1 MAHSAPQKT
10 VRSMRPSLAL
20 RLLAMLVIGVAALA
34 GAGPAAAT
42 FLNDAGV
49 HTVDALGPFDSILMS
64 NGTTANVV
72 AGANVM
78 PPPSAANGIGQ
89 PGISASGKA
98 TVNLL
103 GGSIRA
109 GDFTIIGGFG
119 GIGIE
124 ASESS
129 VTISGGSLRGGDNTS
144 AGGFGGSGLEAFNSD
159 VLINGGSILGGDH
172 TDGTLAGAGVV
183 LLGNSTATITG
194 GVINQG
200 AIGTPL
206 GSVLGR
212 DEAVVDIHGGFFT
225 GAFRITDNA
234 IFNVFG
240 YDFSFSGISGDFLT
254 GDLADGTPL
263 NVQILID
270 PGLGI
275 DPQLNLL
282 VPEPSTALLLGLG
295 LTTLA
300 RRHRRSHN

>member
-10 VRSMRPSLAL
+10 VRSMRPSLAR
-20 RLLAMLVIGVAALA
+20 RLLAMLVIGGAALA

-42 FLNDAGV
+42 FLSDAGA

-64 NGTTANVV
+64 NGTTATVV

-78 PPPSAANGIGQ
+78 PSPSAANGIGQ
-89 PGISASGKA
+89 PGISASGKS
-98 TVNLL
+98 TVNVQ

-109 GDFTIIGGFG
+109 GDFTITGGFG

-124 ASESS
+124 ASEST

-159 VLINGGSILGGDH
+159 VLITGGSILGGDH
-172 TDGTLAGAGVV
+172 TADTLAGAGVV

-194 GVINQG
+194 GVISQG

-206 GSVLGR
+206 GSVLVR
-212 DEAVVDIHGGFFT
+212 DEAVVDIWGGSFT
-225 GAFRITDNA
+225 GAFRINNNA

-240 YDFSFSGISGDFLT
+240 YNFNFSGVSGEFLT
-254 GDLADGTPL
+254 GNLADGTPI
-263 NVQILID
+263 NVQVLID
-270 PGLGI
+270 PALGI

-295 LTTLA
+295 LATLA
-300 RRHRRSHN
+300 RPRRRSRN

>member
-1 MAHSAPQKT
+1 MTDSASQKT
-10 VRSMRPSLAL
+10 VRSMRPSLAQ

-78 PPPSAANGIGQ
+78 PSPSATNGIGQ
-89 PGISASGKA
+89 PGISLSGKS
-98 TVNLL
+98 TGNLL

-124 ASESS
+124 ASEST

-159 VLINGGSILGGDH
+159 VLITGGSILGGDH
-172 TDGTLAGAGVV
+172 TAGTLTGAGVV

-194 GVINQG
+194 GMISQG
-200 AIGTPL
+200 AIGTPI

-212 DEAVVDIHGGFFT
+212 DEAVVDIWGGFFT
-225 GAFRITDNA
+225 GAFRINDNA

-240 YDFSFSGISGDFLT
+240 YDFNFSGISGDFLT
-254 GDLADGTPL
+254 GNLADGTPI

-270 PGLGI
+270 PGLGV
-275 DPQLNLL
+275 DPQFNLL
-282 VPEPSTALLLGLG
+282 VPEPSTGLLLGLG
-295 LTTLA
+295 LATLA
-300 RRHRRSHN
+300 RPRRRSRN

>member
-1 MAHSAPQKT
+1 MACSALQEP
-10 VRSMRPSLAL
+10 VRPIRPSLAQ
-20 RLLAMLVIGVAALA
+20 RTLAVLVIGAAALL
-34 GAGPAAAT
+34 GPGPATAT

-49 HTVDALGPFDSILMS
+49 HTIAATGPFDSIVLS
-64 NGTTANVV
+64 GGTTANVV
-72 AGANVM
+72 GGANVM
-78 PPPSAANGIGQ
+78 PPPSTANGIGQ
-89 PGISASGKA
+89 PGISVSGKS

-144 AGGFGGSGLEAFNSD
+144 AGGFGGNGLEAFNSD
-159 VLINGGSILGGDH
+159 VLITGGSILGGDH
-172 TDGTLAGAGVV
+172 TVGTLAGAALV
-183 LLGNSTATITG
+183 LLGTSSATITA
-194 GVINQG
+194 GVISQG
-200 AIGTPL
+200 TIGMPL

-240 YDFSFSGISGDFLT
+240 YDFNFSGVSGDFLT
-254 GDLADGTPL
+254 GNLADSTPI

-295 LTTLA
+295 LA
-300 RRHRRSHN
+300 AAAGQRRRSRD